1 MWKDG
6 KIEELVDSSVME
18 SCCLEEAS
26 RCVHIGLLCVQHN
39 PSFRPLISAV
49 VSMLEIKTMQLPVP
63 MEPVFFAL
71 RDGEP
76 RRASDDRALSV
87 NDMSLTTLEGR

>member
-1 MWKDG
+1 LWKDG

-26 RCVHIGLLCVQHN
+26 RCVLIGLLCVQHS
-39 PSFRPLISAV
+39 PSCRPLMSAV

-71 RDGEP
+71 RDSEP
-76 RRASDDRALSV
+76 RRASEDRVFSV
-87 NDMSLTTLEGR
+87 NDISLTTLEGR